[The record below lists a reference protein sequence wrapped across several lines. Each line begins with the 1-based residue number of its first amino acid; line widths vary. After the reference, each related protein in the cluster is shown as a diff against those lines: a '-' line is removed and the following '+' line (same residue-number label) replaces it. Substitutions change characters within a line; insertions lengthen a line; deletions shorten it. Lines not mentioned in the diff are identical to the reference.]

1 MHPPVSAEKKEAM
14 RQLRELLPPTFAKL
28 ATIAGIHVT
37 TLRDIAAR
45 ENWPKLH
52 APHGTVMQVVR
63 KKDLEEA
70 EAARERAE
78 ALEALAD
85 QLVEPP
91 PGDIAALLV
100 AELRSVLA
108 LMQAGRIEKSRIDT
122 LLSVIKLA
130 ERLEKLPPETGN
142 AAGQEEQKRSD
153 DELAEILA
161 RVDERIIEL
170 ARDYAERL
178 VAERADGEAG

>member
-14 RQLRELLPPTFAKL
+14 RQLRELLPPTFGKL
-28 ATIAGIHVT
+28 ARIAGIPVT
-37 TLRDIAAR
+37 TLRDIATR

-70 EAARERAE
+70 EAARERPE

-85 QLVEPP
+85 PAVEPP

-100 AELRSVLA
+100 AELRSVLI
-108 LMQAGRIEKSRIDT
+108 LMQTGRIDKTRIDT

-130 ERLEKLPPETGN
+130 ERLEKLPPETGHS
-142 AAGQEEQKRSD
+142 GSQEEQKRSD
-153 DELAEILA
+153 EELADILT

-178 VAERADGEAG
+178 VAERLDGAAG